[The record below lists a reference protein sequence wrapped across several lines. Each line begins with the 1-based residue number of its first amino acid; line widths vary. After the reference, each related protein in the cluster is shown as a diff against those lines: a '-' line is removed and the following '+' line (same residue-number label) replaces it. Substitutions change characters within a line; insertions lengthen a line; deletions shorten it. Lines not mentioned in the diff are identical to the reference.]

1 MLASERHV
9 GDAEAAT
16 SGAKRAIGFS
26 PTTRAADL
34 PPTAAWSRRV
44 RWVGG
49 LIQAAFAAFWIVRG
63 SLAIGGGVAAALIA
77 VFGVIVLG
85 VFAYAVRATAGTAPR
100 PRSAPGKRIE
110 RAITIATVLEF
121 AAAILLPVIV
131 SSADRKSTRL
141 N

>member
-1 MLASERHV
+1 MLVSDRRRGPVALS
-9 GDAEAAT
+9 T
-16 SGAKRAIGFS
+16 SGAGSAIGLT
-26 PTTRAADL
+26 PLIRAADL
-34 PPTAAWSRRV
+34 SPTAAWSRRV

-100 PRSAPGKRIE
+100 PRSAE
-110 RAITIATVLEF
+110 
-121 AAAILLPVIV
+121 
-131 SSADRKSTRL
+131 
-141 N
+141 